1 MIFTTCSAGL
11 QPCILRSL
19 RLTPYHLRLRKR
31 EDMARAIMFLGTG
44 SDVGKS
50 IVATAFCRIFKRRG
64 FHVAPFKAQNMSN
77 NSYVTVEGGEIGRAQ
92 AVQAEAAGVLPSIHM
107 NPILLK
113 PSTEL
118 GSQIILHGEVFG
130 QMDASAYHDFKPG
143 LKKAVMESY
152 DRLVEE
158 YELIVMEGAGS
169 CCEMNLKEN
178 DLVNFP
184 MAKAVGAP
192 CILIADIDRGGVFAQ
207 IIGTYNLMTRK
218 ERGLTLGFLIN
229 KFRGDPGLF
238 SSGIEYIEKKTGK
251 PVLGL
256 VPFYKDIL
264 IDSEDSVAV
273 QEDKRAFKSVGPGT
287 VNVAVVKLPSI
298 SNFTDIEILQREPDV
313 VINYLFRPRELSG
326 EYDCLILPGAKN
338 VMEDAVW
345 LSRTGWKRAI
355 KEFAKAGK
363 RVLGICGGYQLL
375 GERIRDPLGVESNR
389 EEVKGIGLLP
399 VTTTLEGQKIVRRVM
414 GMCLQNQK
422 RVSGYE
428 IHMGRSRHTG
438 LDGEPFLKIH
448 PPGDKN
454 AWADGWVLD
463 SGRVA
468 GTYVHGIL
476 DSPGFRGEFLN
487 TLRRKK
493 GLKERTSRQGRLAR
507 FHQYDRLADHFE
519 AHCDVEKIISRLS
532 D

>member
-1 MIFTTCSAGL
+1 MMYLLNKLCFQLNLSRRYLSSFSSVGHSGMGKTS
-11 QPCILRSL
+11 
-19 RLTPYHLRLRKR
+19 K
-31 EDMARAIMFLGTG
+31 AIMFLGTG

-50 IVATAFCRIFKRRG
+50 IVAAAFCRIFKRRG
-64 FHVAPFKAQNMSN
+64 FKVAPFKAQNMSN
-77 NSYVTVEGGEIGRAQ
+77 NSYVTIEGGEIGRAQ
-92 AVQAEAAGVLPSIHM
+92 VVQAEAAGVLPSIHM

-118 GSQIILHGEVFG
+118 GAQIILHGEVFG
-130 QMDASAYHDFKPG
+130 QMDASAYHDFKPR

-152 DRLVEE
+152 NRLAGE

-218 ERGLTLGFLIN
+218 ERELTKGFLIN

-256 VPFYKDIL
+256 VPFFQDII

-273 QEDKRAFKSVGPGT
+273 QEDKRVFKPVGPGT

-313 VINYLFRPRELSG
+313 VVNYLSRSRELSG

-338 VMEDAVW
+338 VMEDAMW
-345 LSRTGWKRAI
+345 LSRTGWKRAVRA
-355 KEFAKAGK
+355 FAKTGK

-375 GERIRDPLGVESNR
+375 GERIKDPLSVESNL
-389 EEVKGIGLLP
+389 EEVKGMGLLP
-399 VTTTLEGQKIVRRVM
+399 ITTTLEGQKVVRRVM
-414 GMCLQNQK
+414 GTCLQNQK
-422 RVSGYE
+422 RINGYE
-428 IHMGRSRHTG
+428 IHMGLTG
-438 LDGEPFLKIH
+438 NTGRGGEPFLKIH
-448 PPGDKN
+448 AAGDRKS
-454 AWADGWVLD
+454 WTDGWVV
-463 SGRVA
+463 SEGRIA

-487 TLRRKK
+487 TLRKKK
-493 GLKERTSRQGRLAR
+493 GMKERTSRQGRLAR

-519 AHCDVEKIISRLS
+519 AHCDVEKIVS
-532 D
+532 DV